1 MDLER
6 YTHSY
11 SSANSFMDNKSA
23 WILRYILKHSTPTYP
38 AFGRGLSAEFGAY
51 ATLKR
56 MSQFKDTKSID
67 KLIKWYFGKRVTLP
81 KTDKYYQ
88 EVDNAIAIAKQFV
101 TALQEKQLT
110 RIKHYQRK
118 LVVEGKKYGLKY
130 DIIMYTDFGF
140 DNVIIDTKAKTKLMP
155 CSKGEIR
162 QQALYSKLSG
172 EKCVILTA
180 TPKKF
185 RFDEVLPNDVEQ
197 GFEECLSL
205 FKTIEN
211 FLDVCKDKHDAIKIT
226 PLNTDGWMFDDY
238 TRKKA
243 KEIWSNN
250 ETKTNK

>member
-1 MDLER
+1 MNLDK

-23 WILRYILKHSTPTYP
+23 WILRYILKHTTPTYP

-51 ATLKR
+51 VILKR
-56 MSQFKDTKSID
+56 MSQFKETKNIED
-67 KLIKWYFGKRVTLP
+67 LIKWYFGKRVTLP
-81 KTDKYYQ
+81 KTDKYFE
-88 EVDNAIAIAKQFV
+88 EVNNAIAIAKQFV
-101 TALQEKQLT
+101 KALQEKQLT

-118 LVVEGKKYGLKY
+118 IVVEGKKYGLKY

-140 DNVIIDTKAKTKLMP
+140 DNVIVDTKAKTKLMQ
-155 CSKGEIR
+155 CSRGEIR

-172 EKCVILTA
+172 EKTVILTA

-185 RFDEVLPNDVEQ
+185 RFDEILPNDVEQ

-211 FLDVCKDKHDAIKIT
+211 FLEVCKDKHDAINIT

-243 KEIWSNN
+243 KEIWRKNQR
-250 ETKTNK
+250 